1 MSFLLFRRYAYLK
14 VFNRFKWHNVA
25 SLTQDGHKYSEYIG
39 HLQDLLQKNDINY
52 ILDKKFREDFS
63 TEDMKMVS
71 RRVTFYAFY
80 VRKLYP
86 FNLLPR
92 LPIRYANSMRFVDN

>member
-1 MSFLLFRRYAYLK
+1 MSFFLFRRYAYLK

-71 RRVTFYAFY
+71 IAFYAFY

-86 FNLLPR
+86 FNLVPR

>member
-1 MSFLLFRRYAYLK
+1 M
-14 VFNRFKWHNVA
+14 FNRFKWQNVA

-71 RRVTFYAFY
+71 VVIVLR
-80 VRKLYP
+80 
-86 FNLLPR
+86 NLRTYLMCTQ
-92 LPIRYANSMRFVDN
+92 IVSFQSSNIVGY

>member
-1 MSFLLFRRYAYLK
+1 MSRVCIKNSKQTCPFFLFRRYAYLK

-71 RRVTFYAFY
+71 IAFYAFY
-80 VRKLYP
+80 VRKL
-86 FNLLPR
+86 
-92 LPIRYANSMRFVDN
+92 